1 MAAKEA
7 AVAVCLDILA
17 ELTDRLLEAQKNLR
31 NASQYSGSEEPR
43 NAVKDI
49 HKSVKSWGE
58 TTAKALYYN
67 PNEYHNSRITCEYG
81 IRRERV
87 SLIYPGFSFA
97 PTQDRSPRAHLHVM
111 GMLRF
116 MSLT

>member
-7 AVAVCLDILA
+7 AVTVRLDILA

-58 TTAKALYYN
+58 TTAKAFYYN

-87 SLIYPGFSFA
+87 SLIYPGLPFA
-97 PTQDRSPRAHLHVM
+97 STPDRSPRVTFTWL
-111 GMLRF
+111 GCY
-116 MSLT
+116 